1 MHPHPWP
8 STTCIRRNVSV
19 PSFKSHVAPPCLS
32 TTPYSPCVL
41 CVSGFLQGVRQLEAL
56 ALLSSGSPATSSL
69 GRFEEAQ
76 AVVQH
81 HDAVAGTA
89 KQHVT
94 YDYAQR
100 VRDAQSSRGPPQNRL
115 HAVPNQQL

>member
-1 MHPHPWP
+1 
-8 STTCIRRNVSV
+8 
-19 PSFKSHVAPPCLS
+19 
-32 TTPYSPCVL
+32 
-41 CVSGFLQGVRQLEAL
+41 VRQLEAL

-100 VRDAQSSRGPPQNRL
+100 VRDAHSSRGPSHTRI
-115 HAVPNQQL
+115 HAVPNQLQVLTPASS